1 MPNLSVA
8 IIGCEQIAHLH
19 AWSHMENVQIAAV
32 CDASASIAAATAEH
46 FPGSTVHTEVLPMLA
61 SQKFDIVDVCL
72 PAFLQ
77 SEVCAAALLA
87 GSNVLCSVP
96 FTGSVEKAQALADLS
111 RRTGKLLLP
120 SFSLRFH
127 SLIHQMLEMI
137 EEDDFGRVS
146 LFRCRL
152 AASYPKDSPPSGAML
167 NTALHGVDLYRACC
181 GDVQLSN
188 RVSLVADPVH
198 TVEDVA
204 VVSMHND
211 WSAGVVEALWSD
223 IDTDSSIEL
232 TGTVGA
238 CKIDLGTDS
247 MRSITASWDTWR
259 REQGSSE
266 TPTEGLF
273 MHVINILLKGEKPRV
288 SAEDAVKALQLCVG
302 K

>member
-19 AWSHMENVQIAAV
+19 AWSHMENLEIAAV

-46 FPGSTVHTEVLPMLA
+46 FPGSSVHTEVLPMLA

-72 PAFLQ
+72 PAHLQ
-77 SEVCAAALLA
+77 YEVCAAALIA
-87 GSNVLCSVP
+87 GSNVLCTVP
-96 FTGSVEKAQALADLS
+96 FTGSVDKAQALVDLS
-111 RRTGKLLLP
+111 QRSGKLLLP

-127 SLIHQMLEMI
+127 SLIHQMLEML

-152 AASYPKDSPPSGAML
+152 AAAYPKDSPPSGAML

-181 GDVQLSN
+181 GEVMLSN
-188 RVSLVADPVH
+188 RIALVADPVH
-198 TVEDVA
+198 SVDDVA
-204 VVSMHND
+204 VVSMHNE

-223 IDTDSSIEL
+223 IDTESSIEL

-238 CKIDLGTDS
+238 CKIDLVADT
-247 MRSITASWDTWR
+247 MRSITATWDTWR
-259 REQGSSE
+259 RAQGSSE

-273 MHVINILLKGEKPRV
+273 MHVINILLRGEKP
-288 SAEDAVKALQLCVG
+288 ALTADDGVKALQLCLG
-302 K
+302 